1 MLLLGSI
8 RSIMRICIRID
19 NVFFSKTYPSFLTV
33 KEGSTSHL
41 GLLPSG
47 KKRETA
53 LLGARNRF
61 ALRLTDHQRST
72 PSCAGWDRLAIEEDN
87 SAGSATAVTSSAS
100 TALVVVQRELKYLG
114 LWKFAGAV
122 MYVLKE
128 VLGLSED
135 KMIVPMDEKRGRLL
149 LAEILDGGNFGRH
162 FTKYAG
168 FTHQSMG
175 KKYFLKIWR
184 NMHFVRYYP
193 AEALCE
199 PLFRTWH
206 FFWRMKNKK

>member
-1 MLLLGSI
+1 MAG
-8 RSIMRICIRID
+8 
-19 NVFFSKTYPSFLTV
+19 
-33 KEGSTSHL
+33 
-41 GLLPSG
+41 
-47 KKRETA
+47 
-53 LLGARNRF
+53 
-61 ALRLTDHQRST
+61 HQSPRHG
-72 PSCAGWDRLAIEEDN
+72 CAGWDRLAIEEDN
-87 SAGSATAVTSSAS
+87 SAGSVTAVTSSAS

-122 MYVLKE
+122 MFVLHE
-128 VLGLSED
+128 VLGLAED
-135 KMIVPMDEKRGRLL
+135 KIIVPMDEKRGRLL
-149 LAEILDGGNFGRH
+149 LAEILDGGNFGRY

-206 FFWRMKNKK
+206 FSWRMKNKK